1 VHVAVDHRDD
11 PPLPSGDRGQ
21 VTAEDALR
29 LRHGAIES
37 TPWAQ
42 LVHRTPF
49 AMVNQK
55 QNKSGKHWDAIC
67 IHYLPELGRVVRAR
81 IQDWIPAL
89 KVLINIRGTGI
100 LILVSP

>member
-55 QNKSGKHWDAIC
+55 QNKSGTRSSSACSNTGLDSCTEGTHQYTGYRHPHTGKS
-67 IHYLPELGRVVRAR
+67 VV
-81 IQDWIPAL
+81 PL
-89 KVLINIRGTGI
+89 
-100 LILVSP
+100 